1 MREKILVPRLD
12 VIMNAID
19 VNAINVNAIDGNLR
33 SLEYFPLC
41 KIFNKQESKIR
52 VFDKLNF

>member
-19 VNAINVNAIDGNLR
+19 VNAIDGNLR

>member
-19 VNAINVNAIDGNLR
+19 VNAIDGNLR
-33 SLEYFPLC
+33 SLE
-41 KIFNKQESKIR
+41 FNISRYAKYLTNKR
-52 VFDKLNF
+52 VKFEYLIS